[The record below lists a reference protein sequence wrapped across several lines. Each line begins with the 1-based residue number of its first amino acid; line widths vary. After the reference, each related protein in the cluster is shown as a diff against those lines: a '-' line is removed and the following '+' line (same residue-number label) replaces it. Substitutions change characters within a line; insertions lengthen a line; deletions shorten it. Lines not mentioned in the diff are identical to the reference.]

1 MTPGPFCFSI
11 LLIIKTRIQQIIILQ
26 LNLPYLSLDTITRLQ
41 SCPLSQHF
49 IDETVEVKVN
59 LFHNRIILKIIC
71 LTL

>member
-1 MTPGPFCFSI
+1 MTPGQFCFSI
-11 LLIIKTRIQQIIILQ
+11 LLIIKTRIQQIITLQ

-41 SCPLSQHF
+41 SCPFSQHL

-71 LTL
+71 FTV